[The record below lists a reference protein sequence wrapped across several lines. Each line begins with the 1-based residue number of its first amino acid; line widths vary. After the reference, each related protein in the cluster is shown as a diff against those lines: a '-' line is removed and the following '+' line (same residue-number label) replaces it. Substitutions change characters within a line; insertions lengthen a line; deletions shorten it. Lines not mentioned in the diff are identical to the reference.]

1 MRPMSQPNDNSSRRC
16 AVCRGKG
23 KRSDGH
29 ICRGCDGI
37 GQIPAQKIRPQSVYP
52 MKTRVM
58 VQWKRTS
65 GLVQ

>member
-1 MRPMSQPNDNSSRRC
+1 MSQPTDKSSRRC

-23 KRSDGH
+23 RRSDGN
-29 ICRGCDGI
+29 ICRACDGI
-37 GQIPAQKIRPQSVYP
+37 GQIPAQKIRPQNVYS